1 MLFICACLGGQ
12 GFVSAFDGRRERVTT
27 HSGRAGDAGEER
39 ERSVSEESGGR
50 DEGAWDGGRREG
62 GRRGRVIR
70 KKVVIKE

>member
-39 ERSVSEESGGR
+39 ERGVSARSLEVETRGPGT
-50 DEGAWDGGRREG
+50 GEG
-62 GRRGRVIR
+62 GREAGASD
-70 KKVVIKE
+70 KKEGCD

>member
-27 HSGRAGDAGEER
+27 HSGRARDAGKER

-50 DEGAWDGGRREG
+50 DEGAWDRGGREG
-62 GRRGRVIR
+62 GMEAGASD
-70 KKVVIKE
+70 KKEGCD